1 MSHISFWEEDVFLK
15 NIDYTIIGSG
25 IVGLTC
31 ALKIKEL
38 QPKSNI
44 KILERGFLP
53 TGASTKNAGFTCFG
67 SPSELLDDLKNQ
79 TEKEVFN
86 LVKLRL
92 NGLKKLKKLVGEPQM
107 NYKEYGGYELFNCKN
122 DYYNALEQLPYLNKL
137 LHPLFNQ
144 KVFST
149 LQNPNIFGLKNN
161 SLIIKNKF
169 EGQINT
175 GLMMKS
181 LLTQCRR
188 KGIDILNGFNVEK
201 FQAHKNGWTVF
212 GNNKYISTQKLLICN
227 NAFASKLLPE
237 FDLKPAR
244 AQVLITKSIEN
255 LKIKGC
261 FHMEEG
267 YYYFRNV
274 ENRVLL
280 GGGRNLD
287 FKGEET
293 FNFETTNLIQ
303 NKLDKLL
310 KEVILPNQNFEID
323 KRWSGIMGVGKSKN
337 PIVKKIDTNLFCGIR
352 MGGMGVAL
360 GSEIG
365 HQLANLT
372 QEKH

>member
-38 QPKSNI
+38 HPKSNI

-122 DYYNALEQLPYLNKL
+122 DYYNSLEQLPYLNKL

-244 AQVLITKSIEN
+244 AQVLITKPIEN

-372 QEKH
+372 QKKH